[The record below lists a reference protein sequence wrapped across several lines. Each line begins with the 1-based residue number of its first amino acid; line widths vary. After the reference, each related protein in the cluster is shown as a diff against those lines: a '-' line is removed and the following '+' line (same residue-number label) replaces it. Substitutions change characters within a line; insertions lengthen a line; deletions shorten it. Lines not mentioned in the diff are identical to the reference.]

1 MVRRATKSKSTQKLH
16 FAVRTTLDVT
26 DECLRRLYDYWS
38 THRESGRLPART
50 DVDPI
55 ELRRHCHHLALFEVR
70 HKPLRIDLR
79 LKVAGIE
86 SWIDNDLGGEPPS
99 TGSSSPLQASP
110 RACLACAAE
119 RGMPYLWVSEAHCA
133 AASYATEALFLPF
146 ADDGVM
152 VDAVLVASRRPAADA
167 SP

>member
-1 MVRRATKSKSTQKLH
+1 MVRRATKIKNTQKLYYG
-16 FAVRTTLDVT
+16 VRTTLDVT

-38 THRESGRLPART
+38 RHRESGRLPART
-50 DVDPI
+50 DVDPV
-55 ELRRHCHHLALFEVR
+55 ELRRYCHHLALFEVR

-86 SWIDNDLGGEPPS
+86 SWIGNDLSGERPS
-99 TGSSSPLQASP
+99 TESSSPLQASP

-119 RGMPYLWVSEAHCA
+119 RGMPCHWISETRCA
-133 AASYATEALFLPF
+133 TASYAIEALFLPF

-152 VDAVLVASRRPAADA
+152 VDAVLIASRRPPADA